1 MEYFIYI
8 FIGLSAGLFSGVFG
22 IGGGVVIVPALV
34 YLAKFS
40 QHTAQGTSV
49 AMLLPP
55 IGALA
60 FYKYWS
66 AGHVEVIPA
75 LILSTSFFF
84 FAWVGSSLA
93 LSIPELMMK
102 RIFAGMLIALGIFM
116 LSGK

>member
-1 MEYFIYI
+1 MDYLLYV
-8 FIGLSAGLFSGVFG
+8 FIGLSAGLFSGIFG
-22 IGGGVVIVPALV
+22 LGGGVVIVPALV

-60 FYKYWS
+60 FYKYWG
-66 AGHVEVIPA
+66 AGHVQIVPA
-75 LILSTSFFF
+75 LILSASFFF
-84 FAWVGSSLA
+84 FAWIGSSIA

-102 RIFAGMLIALGIFM
+102 RIFGGMLIAIGIFM